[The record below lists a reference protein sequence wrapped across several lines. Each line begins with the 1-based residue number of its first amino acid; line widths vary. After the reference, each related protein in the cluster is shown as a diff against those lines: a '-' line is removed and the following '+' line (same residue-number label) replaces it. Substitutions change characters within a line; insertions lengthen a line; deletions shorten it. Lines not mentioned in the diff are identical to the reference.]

1 MGTHGEKEGKPFIYN
16 YIKKLNSFMKKKNYP
31 YLILIINRNFFERD
45 ISDYFFKIN
54 RHLKYNNK
62 ILFNDDNCNLED
74 LIIKYNENSIQNKQ
88 SIFLYY
94 HWYDYVFSKCF
105 NLNLYDYE
113 FKNNKIFIEQDL
125 CDILVIRKEDII
137 HYNQIFKEILNINF
151 EFENNSNSLCKKD
164 LSHKNSIGIYNKFYK
179 QFYKNYVLPKKQ
191 YNFLFNNKIT
201 KFFYTDD
208 EIKKIIDFPTIF
220 S

>member
-1 MGTHGEKEGKPFIYN
+1 
-16 YIKKLNSFMKKKNYP
+16 MKNKTIFVQIAAYRDPELIPTLKDMLANAKYP
-31 YLILIINRNFFERD
+31 KR
-45 ISDYFFKIN
+45 
-54 RHLKYNNK
+54 LKVC
-62 ILFNDDNCNLED
+62 IAWQH
-74 LIIKYNENSIQNKQ
+74 S
-88 SIFLYY
+88 
-94 HWYDYVFSKCF
+94 
-105 NLNLYDYE
+105 
-113 FKNNKIFIEQDL
+113 
-125 CDILVIRKEDII
+125 KED
-137 HYNQIFKEILNINF
+137 KWDELN